1 VPGNV
6 PAAVGANVTLNCVV
20 APGNSVPAEN
30 PETLNPVPDAVACE
44 IDVLTPPV
52 FVRVMI

>member
-44 IDVLTPPV
+44 IVVLTPPV